1 MTALSWLQK
10 MRRANWRG
18 GFERTAVHAAMPT
31 QRLRNR
37 GASRIRKG
45 SDRAMISVRPPSPS
59 DYSPEM
65 NIRAEVAP
73 I

>member
-31 QRLRNR
+31 QKAPQPRSLAHQERL
-37 GASRIRKG
+37 G
-45 SDRAMISVRPPSPS
+45 SS
-59 DYSPEM
+59 DDFRQAAQP
-65 NIRAEVAP
+65 VGL
-73 I
+73 